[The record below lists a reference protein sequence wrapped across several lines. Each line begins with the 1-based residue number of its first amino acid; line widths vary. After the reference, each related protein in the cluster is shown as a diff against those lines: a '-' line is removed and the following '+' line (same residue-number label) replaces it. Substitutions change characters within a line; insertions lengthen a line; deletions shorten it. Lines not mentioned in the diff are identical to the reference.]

1 MDKETYHLKLEN
13 LMDKIKNLTVEV
25 QNSDDDEKIKY
36 LKLALKSV
44 HEEIRLLMDSY
55 HKI

>member
-1 MDKETYHLKLEN
+1 
-13 LMDKIKNLTVEV
+13 MDKIKNLTVEV